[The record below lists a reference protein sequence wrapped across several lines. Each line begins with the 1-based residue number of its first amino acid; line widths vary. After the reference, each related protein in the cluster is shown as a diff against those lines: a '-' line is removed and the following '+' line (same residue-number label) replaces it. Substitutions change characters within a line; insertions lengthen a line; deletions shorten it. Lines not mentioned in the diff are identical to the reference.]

1 MEREPL
7 LTERIRQAI
16 DSGKL
21 PARKPD
27 RVLGGPGT
35 GNLCAVC
42 GAMLTLTQ
50 MEIEVEFDRGA
61 TCPGRIG
68 TGPAPGAMQHGSS
81 SCEIAQ
87 GLAAATALWR
97 PSGTPCRHA
106 RRIRH
111 WIEASLDR
119 ELPWHDPRQWARQD
133 IERLSEK

>member
-27 RVLGGPGT
+27 RVLGGLGT
-35 GNLCAVC
+35 GKLCAVC

-61 TCPGRIG
+61 TSPGPDRYWTHPRCFAAWELELRGRSGGGDGDG
-68 TGPAPGAMQHGSS
+68 TVAREPHALPTWSPDAP
-81 SCEIAQ
+81 
-87 GLAAATALWR
+87 
-97 PSGTPCRHA
+97 
-106 RRIRH
+106 
-111 WIEASLDR
+111 LDR
-119 ELPWHDPRQWARQD
+119 
-133 IERLSEK
+133 SEVRS

>member
-27 RVLGGPGT
+27 RVLGGLGT
-35 GNLCAVC
+35 GKVCAVC

-61 TCPGRIG
+61 TSPGRDRYWTHPRCYAAWEFELRDRSGAGGGDG
-68 TGPAPGAMQHGSS
+68 TVAP
-81 SCEIAQ
+81 E
-87 GLAAATALWR
+87 
-97 PSGTPCRHA
+97 RHA
-106 RRIRH
+106 LPTC
-111 WIEASLDR
+111 SPDPPLDR
-119 ELPWHDPRQWARQD
+119 GEPRP
-133 IERLSEK
+133 

>member
-27 RVLGGPGT
+27 RVLGGLGT
-35 GNLCAVC
+35 GKVCAVC

-61 TCPGRIG
+61 TSPGRDRYWTHPRCYAAWEFELRDSSG
-68 TGPAPGAMQHGSS
+68 ARPADVLAGSATGSRRASTVSFRGMIHGS
-81 SCEIAQ
+81 
-87 GLAAATALWR
+87 G
-97 PSGTPCRHA
+97 HA
-106 RRIRH
+106 RTSKDSRR
-111 WIEASLDR
+111 S
-119 ELPWHDPRQWARQD
+119 DPCQ
-133 IERLSEK
+133 